1 MLFYFV
7 YRILYFMLNALFVW
21 ILNFTEGLGYL
32 GITILMAIESS
43 FLPLPSEVV
52 IPPAAYLA
60 SQGKMNLTFIILFGV
75 LGSVIGASINYI
87 LSLWLGRLVIYKIA
101 GNRFARLLLITPEKM
116 ERAEKYF
123 LANAKSATFLGRLLP
138 VIRHL
143 ISIPAG
149 FSRMPYGQFIS
160 FTALGSF
167 VWVSILALL
176 GFFVGENQTLLT
188 KYYKETTI
196 LLLAIGVLV
205 LIKHVRKKRKQKKLI
220 AN

>member
-1 MLFYFV
+1 
-7 YRILYFMLNALFVW
+7 MLNALFTW
-21 ILNFTEGLGYL
+21 ILNITEGLGYL
-32 GITILMAIESS
+32 GITILMAVESS

-60 SQGKMNLTFIILFGV
+60 SQGKMNLTFIILSGV
-75 LGSVIGASINYI
+75 LGSIIGASVNYF
-87 LSLWLGRLVIYKIA
+87 LSLWLGRPVIYKLA
-101 GNRFARLLLITPEKM
+101 NSRFARLLFITPEKM
-116 ERAEKYF
+116 DRAEKYF
-123 LANAKSATFLGRLLP
+123 LTNAKSATFIGRLLP

-149 FSRMPYGQFIS
+149 FSRMPYGQFIT

-176 GFFVGENQTLLT
+176 GFFVGENQELLT

-196 LLLAIGVLV
+196 VLLVIGVLM
-205 LIKHVRKKRKQKKLI
+205 LIRHIRKKRKEQVEIINEKNKNRL
-220 AN
+220 

>member
-1 MLFYFV
+1 
-7 YRILYFMLNALFVW
+7 MLNALFAW
-21 ILNFTEGLGYL
+21 ILNITEGLGYL
-32 GITILMAIESS
+32 GITILMAVESS

-60 SQGKMNLTFIILFGV
+60 SQGKMNLTFIILSGVFG
-75 LGSVIGASINYI
+75 SIIGASVNYF
-87 LSLWLGRLVIYKIA
+87 LSLWFGRLVVYKIA
-101 GNRFARLLLITPEKM
+101 NNRFARFLFITPEKM

-123 LANAKSATFLGRLLP
+123 LTNAKSATFLGRLLP

-149 FSRMPYGQFIS
+149 FSRMPYGQFVT

-176 GFFVGENQTLLT
+176 GYFVGENQTLLA
-188 KYYKETTI
+188 KYYKETTT
-196 LLLAIGVLV
+196 LLLIIGI
-205 LIKHVRKKRKQKKLI
+205 LILIRYIRKKRKQKERI
-220 AN
+220 ANE